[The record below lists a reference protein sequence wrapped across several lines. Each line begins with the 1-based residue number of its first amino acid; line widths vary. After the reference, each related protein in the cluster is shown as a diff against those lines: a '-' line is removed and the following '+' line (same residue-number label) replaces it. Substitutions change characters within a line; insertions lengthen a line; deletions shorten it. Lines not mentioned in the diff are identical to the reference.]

1 MIRKKPQI
9 ECVLLIIPAA
19 RQRGVVELL
28 LIVRHVTTGV
38 MTTGNAV
45 WMTQNQNRRLRRQ
58 SASQP
63 VKQHRLVGAPVLK
76 RVALIH

>member
-9 ECVLLIIPAA
+9 ECVLLITLAA

-45 WMTQNQNRRLRRQ
+45 WMTQNQSRRRRRQ
-58 SASQP
+58 SVSQP
-63 VKQHRLVGAPVLK
+63 VKQHRLVVAHVLK